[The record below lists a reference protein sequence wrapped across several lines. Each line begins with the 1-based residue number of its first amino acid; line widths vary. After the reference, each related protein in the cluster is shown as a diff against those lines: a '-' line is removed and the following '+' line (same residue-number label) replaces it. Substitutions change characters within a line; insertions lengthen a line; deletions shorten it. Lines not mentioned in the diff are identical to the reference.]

1 MTSAA
6 DRGKP
11 RMRCS
16 LFRVAISAAADSG
29 RPLGPVTTRHLR
41 GCSDCRRFQR
51 VCRVLDETL
60 RSEAGPHTR
69 HSLADLPRVRR
80 RGPVRFALAAAACL
94 VVGVS
99 AFWLGGR
106 KLPTAPAA
114 IPYTVSIPHIDLA
127 AGWIG
132 ALEAP
137 LIAEARNLSNDAG
150 SGIRF
155 LAACLAVRPADDL
168 ADPWAVESLSSPD

>member
-29 RPLGPVTTRHLR
+29 RPPGPVTTRHLR

-51 VCRVLDETL
+51 ICRVLDETL
-60 RSEAGPHTR
+60 RSEAGTRTR
-69 HSLADLPRVRR
+69 HSLAALPRVRR
-80 RGPVRFALAAAACL
+80 RGPVRFAMAAAACL

-99 AFWLGGR
+99 TLWLADR
-106 KLPTAPAA
+106 RLPTAPTA
-114 IPYTVSIPHIDLA
+114 IPYAFSVPHVDLA

-155 LAACLAVRPADDL
+155 LVACLAVRPADDL

>member
-1 MTSAA
+1 
-6 DRGKP
+6 
-11 RMRCS
+11 MRCS
-16 LFRVAISAAADSG
+16 LFRIAISAAADSG
-29 RPLGPVTTRHLR
+29 RPLGPMTTRHLR

-60 RSEAGPHTR
+60 RSEAGTHTR
-69 HSLADLPRVRR
+69 LSLADLPRGRR
-80 RGPVRFALAAAACL
+80 RGPIRFALAAAACL

-99 AFWLGGR
+99 ALWLGGR

-114 IPYTVSIPHIDLA
+114 IPYAFSVPHIDLA

-155 LAACLAVRPADDL
+155 LAACLTVRPANGL
-168 ADPWAVESLSSPD
+168 ADPWAVESLPSPDK

>member
-1 MTSAA
+1 MTTAT
-6 DRGKP
+6 DRRKP

-29 RPLGPVTTRHLR
+29 RPLGPLTNRHLR

-60 RSEAGPHTR
+60 RSEAGTHAR
-69 HSLADLPRVRR
+69 HRLTDLPRVRR
-80 RGPVRFALAAAACL
+80 RGPVRFAMAAAACL
-94 VVGVS
+94 IVGVS
-99 AFWLGGR
+99 ALWLGGR
-106 KLPTAPAA
+106 KLPTVPAA
-114 IPYTVSIPHIDLA
+114 IPYAFSLPHIDLA

-168 ADPWAVESLSSPD
+168 ADPGAVDSLPSPD